1 MVARRFLL
9 AYSKSVMDAAHLIKE
24 KLDLAEF
31 LRGIIT
37 LMPAGKNWKALCPF
51 HKEKSPSFMV
61 SPERGTWH
69 CFGCNTGGDI
79 FEFVMRYEHLEFF
92 EALKFLAEKAGVD
105 LKQFGGGDNNQFAA
119 LYEILNAAA
128 QFFESELQAD
138 MPHARTARAYLA
150 DRGLKTE
157 TMQEF
162 GLGLAPS
169 SADGLT
175 RHLTKL
181 GFRIAD
187 VERAGL
193 TLKTERGTYWD
204 RFRGRIM
211 FPLWNSFGKVV
222 AFTGRIMPEAEA
234 AARANPAAHQG
245 FAAAKYVNSP
255 ETPLFKKSKLLYGF
269 HKAKSF
275 IREAGVAVLVEG
287 QMDLIMAFQDGVKN
301 VVASSGTAL
310 TSDHLKPLRRIADT
324 LVVSFDRDEAGLAAG
339 ERVIDLAGTADFV
352 VKVVPAFPDASFKDP
367 ADAVRARP
375 GLFGELVGKAEPAM
389 TFYFERYL
397 SSLAQGADPR
407 RLKQGVRAALQKVR
421 TLGSAVEQAYWL
433 RELSVRVRI
442 PEAALMEEMAA
453 LASVVSRTAHADVP
467 ATLVESE
474 PRSRHERIGERLLEL
489 SFAHAPLKDRLRE
502 MAPYAPPLLQPF
514 LAGAMDGE
522 GFVPADPAFVQALR
536 LKELQATGVE
546 RDPADIEQEFAT
558 LCRELKREYYRSARE
573 AVGRRIRACEE
584 RDDREGLAAALAEF
598 DRISREMNT
607 V

>member
-1 MVARRFLL
+1 
-9 AYSKSVMDAAHLIKE
+9 MDAAHLIKE

-31 LRGIIT
+31 LRGTIT
-37 LMPAGKNWKALCPF
+37 LTPAGKNWKALCPF

-92 EALKFLAEKAGVD
+92 EALKLLAEKAGVD
-105 LKQFGGGDNNQFAA
+105 LKQFGGGGDNQFAA
-119 LYEILNAAA
+119 LYEVLAVAA
-128 QFFESELQAD
+128 QFFESALQAD
-138 MPHARTARAYLA
+138 TPHARAARAYLA
-150 DRGLKTE
+150 DRGLRPE
-157 TMQEF
+157 TIQEF

-169 SADGLT
+169 AADGLT

-222 AFTGRIMPEAEA
+222 AFTGRIMPEAEE
-234 AARANPAAHQG
+234 AARANPSAHQG
-245 FAAAKYVNSP
+245 IAAAKYVNSP

-269 HKAKSF
+269 HKAKPF
-275 IREAGVAVLVEG
+275 IRDAGVVVLVEG

-310 TSDHLKPLRRIADT
+310 TPDHVKPLRRIADT
-324 LVVSFDRDEAGLAAG
+324 LIVSFDRDEAGLTAG
-339 ERVIDLAGTADFV
+339 ERVIDLAGSADFV
-352 VKVVPAFPDASFKDP
+352 VKVAPAFPDASFKDP

-375 GLFGELVGKAEPAM
+375 GLFGELVGRAEPAM
-389 TFYFERYL
+389 LFYFSRYL
-397 SSLAQGADPR
+397 SAFAEGTDPR
-407 RLKQGVRAALQKVR
+407 RLKQGVRAALAKIR
-421 TLGSAVEQAYWL
+421 TLGSAVERAYWL
-433 RELSVRVRI
+433 HELSVRVRI

-453 LASVVSRTAHADVP
+453 LASAAPRGANVDVP
-467 ATLVESE
+467 VLSPDAA
-474 PRSRHERIGERLLEL
+474 PRSRHERIAERLLEL
-489 SFAHAPLKDRLRE
+489 SFTHAPLKERLRE
-502 MAPYAPPLLQPF
+502 VVSYAPPLFQPF
-514 LAGAMDGE
+514 LAGDMDRE
-522 GFVPADPAFVQALR
+522 GFVPLDPAFVQALH
-536 LKELQATGVE
+536 LKALQATGVE
-546 RDPADIEQEFAT
+546 RDPGDIEQEFVA
-558 LCRELKREYYRSARE
+558 LCRELKKEYYRSVRE
-573 AVGRRIRACEE
+573 AAGRRIRACEE
-584 RDDREGLAAALAEF
+584 KDDREGLASALAEF